1 MQVDYES
8 QNFVGVGESST
19 YNILKHLT
27 LLRPRSLKEFP
38 KNGIYKQVPIE
49 WIIHK
54 HDFEM
59 LSEPH
64 KKGSVDIFLVLNQKK
79 IAVRVQG
86 EGHGEFLKGLGKAKH
101 DKVQKDLL
109 LKYCDVIDI
118 EKRECPNIFKE
129 RVTTL
134 AENEIKNSFKTA
146 NVMFQLLER
155 L

>member
-8 QNFVGVGESST
+8 GNFQGKGESAT

-27 LLRPRSLKEFP
+27 FLRPRSLKEFP
-38 KNGIYKQVPIE
+38 QNGIYKQVPIE
-49 WIIHK
+49 WIVHR

-64 KKGSVDIFLVLNQKK
+64 KKGSIDVFLILHQKK

-109 LKYCDVIDI
+109 LKYCSVVDI
-118 EKRECPNIFKE
+118 EQRECPNIFKE

-134 AENEIKNSFKTA
+134 AENEIKNSFRTA
-146 NVMFQLLER
+146 NVMFPVWER
-155 L
+155 N